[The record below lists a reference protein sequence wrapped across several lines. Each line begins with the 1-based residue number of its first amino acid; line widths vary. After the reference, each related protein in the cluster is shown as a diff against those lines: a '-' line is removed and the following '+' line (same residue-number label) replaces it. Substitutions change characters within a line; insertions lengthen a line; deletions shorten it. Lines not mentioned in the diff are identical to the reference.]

1 MSNTTR
7 FIVGIDI
14 SKGKSTVTVIDPFGA
29 IVKSP
34 FEIRHTSSDLKKLTG
49 LLKSLDGETRIVME
63 YTGTYYQ
70 PVARFLSESGLF
82 VSVVHAKILHDFANN
97 SIRRIKTDKADA
109 VKIANYG
116 LLNWDSLKPYT
127 KEDDT
132 RLLLKSTNRQYHY
145 FLKLYVAAKNNLIA
159 VIDQTCPGLNDLF
172 TSPRR
177 EDGHIK
183 WVDVAIRFWHCECIT
198 DVSLNKFTE
207 LYNDWCKKNGY
218 VRSKSKAEELYM
230 LAKECVPTLPKNES
244 TKFIVRRAAEELLTI
259 SESLGALQ
267 KEMVRL
273 AEQLPEY
280 SVVMSFT
287 GVGKILGPQLMAEIG
302 DVRRFRKKA
311 CLVAFAGVDA
321 PPFQSGKFDSKSRHI
336 SKKGS
341 CELRKTLFQI
351 VSVLLQNTL
360 VYDPVY
366 QFIDRK
372 RQEGKPYYVYMVAG
386 CNKFLRIYYARVK
399 EYLETQEAA

>member
-7 FIVGIDI
+7 FSVGIDI
-14 SKGKSTVTVIDPFGA
+14 SKGKSIVAVINPFGD

-70 PVARFLSESGLF
+70 PVARLLSESGLF
-82 VSVVHAKILHDFANN
+82 VSVVHAKILHDFTNN

-116 LLNWDSLKPYT
+116 LLHWDSLKCYS

-132 RLLLKSTNRQYHY
+132 RLLLKSTNRQYYY
-145 FLKLYVAAKNNLIA
+145 FLKQYVAAKNNLIA

-183 WVDVAIRFWHCECIT
+183 WVDVAIRFWHCEYIT
-198 DVSLNKFTE
+198 GFSLNKFTE
-207 LYNDWCKKNGY
+207 LYNDWCKKNKYNG
-218 VRSKSKAEELYM
+218 SNSKAEELYQM
-230 LAKECVPTLPKNES
+230 AKECVPTLPKNES
-244 TKFIVRRAAEELLTI
+244 TRYIVRQAAEHLLKL
-259 SESLGALQ
+259 SETLGALQ
-267 KEMVRL
+267 KEMVYL

-280 SVVMSFT
+280 PIVMSFT
-287 GVGKILGPQLMAEIG
+287 GVGRILGPQLMAEIG
-302 DVRRFRKKA
+302 DVRRFYKRS
-311 CLVAFAGVDA
+311 CLIAFAGVDA
-321 PPFQSGKFDSKSRHI
+321 PPFQSGKFDSKNRHI

-341 CELRKTLFQI
+341 CGLRKTLFQ
-351 VSVLLQNTL
+351 VVTVLLQNTL

-399 EYLETQEAA
+399 EYLEAQEAA

>member
-7 FIVGIDI
+7 FSVGIDI
-14 SKGKSTVTVIDPFGA
+14 SKGKSIVAVINPFGD

-70 PVARFLSESGLF
+70 PVARLLSESGLF
-82 VSVVHAKILHDFANN
+82 VSVVHAKILHDFTNN

-116 LLNWDSLKPYT
+116 LLHWDSLKCYSI
-127 KEDDT
+127 EDDT
-132 RLLLKSTNRQYHY
+132 RLLLKSANRQYYY
-145 FLKLYVAAKNNLIA
+145 FLKQYVAAKNNLIA

-183 WVDVAIRFWHCECIT
+183 WVDVAIRFWHCEYIT
-198 DVSLNKFTE
+198 GFSLNKFTE
-207 LYNDWCKKNGY
+207 LYNDWCKKNKYIG
-218 VRSKSKAEELYM
+218 SNSKAEELYQM
-230 LAKECVPTLPKNES
+230 AKECVPTLPKNES
-244 TKFIVRRAAEELLTI
+244 TRYIVRQAAEHLLTL
-259 SESLGALQ
+259 SETLGALQ
-267 KEMVRL
+267 KEMVYL

-280 SVVMSFT
+280 PIVMSFT
-287 GVGKILGPQLMAEIG
+287 GVGRILGPQLMAEIG
-302 DVRRFRKKA
+302 DVRRFYKRS
-311 CLVAFAGVDA
+311 CLIAFAGVDA
-321 PPFQSGKFDSKSRHI
+321 PPFQSGKFDSKNRHI

-341 CELRKTLFQI
+341 CELRKTLFQ
-351 VSVLLQNTL
+351 VVTVLLQNTL

-399 EYLETQEAA
+399 EYLAAQEAA

>member
-7 FIVGIDI
+7 FSVGIDI
-14 SKGKSTVTVIDPFGA
+14 SKGKSIVAVINPFGD

-70 PVARFLSESGLF
+70 PVARLLSESGLF

-116 LLNWDSLKPYT
+116 LLHWDSLKCYS

-132 RLLLKSTNRQYHY
+132 RLLLKSTNRQYYY
-145 FLKLYVAAKNNLIA
+145 FLKQYVAAKNNLIA

-183 WVDVAIRFWHCECIT
+183 WVDVAIRFWHCEYIT
-198 DVSLNKFTE
+198 GFSLNKFTE
-207 LYNDWCKKNGY
+207 LYNDWCKKNKYIG
-218 VRSKSKAEELYM
+218 SNSKAEELYL
-230 LAKECVPTLPKNES
+230 LAKECIPTLPKNES
-244 TKFIVRRAAEELLTI
+244 TKYIVKQAAEHLLTL
-259 SESLGALQ
+259 SETLGALQ
-267 KEMVRL
+267 KEMVYL

-280 SVVMSFT
+280 PIVMSFT
-287 GVGKILGPQLMAEIG
+287 GVGRILGPQLMAEIG
-302 DVRRFRKKA
+302 DVRRFYKRS
-311 CLVAFAGVDA
+311 CLIAFAGVDA
-321 PPFQSGKFDSKSRHI
+321 PPFQSGKFDSKNRHI

-341 CELRKTLFQI
+341 CELRKTLFQ
-351 VSVLLQNTL
+351 VVTVLLQNTL

-399 EYLETQEAA
+399 EYLEAQEAA

>member
-7 FIVGIDI
+7 FSVGIDI
-14 SKGKSTVTVIDPFGA
+14 SKGKSIVAVINPFGD

-70 PVARFLSESGLF
+70 PVARLLSESGLF
-82 VSVVHAKILHDFANN
+82 VSVVHAKILHDFTNN

-116 LLNWDSLKPYT
+116 LLHWDSLKSYS

-132 RLLLKSTNRQYHY
+132 RLLLKSTNRQYYY
-145 FLKLYVAAKNNLIA
+145 FLKQYVAAKNNLIA

-183 WVDVAIRFWHCECIT
+183 WVDVAIRFWHCEYIT
-198 DVSLNKFTE
+198 GFSLNKFTE
-207 LYNDWCKKNGY
+207 LYNDWCKKNKYNG
-218 VRSKSKAEELYM
+218 SNSKAEELYQM
-230 LAKECVPTLPKNES
+230 AKECVPTLPKNES
-244 TKFIVRRAAEELLTI
+244 TRYIVRQAAEHLLKL
-259 SESLGALQ
+259 SETLGALQ
-267 KEMVRL
+267 KEMVYL

-280 SVVMSFT
+280 PIVMSFT
-287 GVGKILGPQLMAEIG
+287 GVGRILGPQLMAEIG
-302 DVRRFRKKA
+302 DVRRFYKRS
-311 CLVAFAGVDA
+311 CLIAFAGVDA
-321 PPFQSGKFDSKSRHI
+321 PPFQSGKFDSKNRHI

-341 CELRKTLFQI
+341 CELRKTLFQ
-351 VSVLLQNTL
+351 VVTVLLQNTL

-399 EYLETQEAA
+399 EYLEAQEAA

>member
-7 FIVGIDI
+7 FSVGIDI
-14 SKGKSTVTVIDPFGA
+14 SKGKSTVAVIDPFGN

-34 FEIRHTSSDLKKLTG
+34 FEIRHTSSDLKKLAG
-49 LLKSLDGETRIVME
+49 LIKSLDGETRIVME
-63 YTGTYYQ
+63 YTGIYYQ
-70 PVARFLSESGLF
+70 PVARLLSESGLF
-82 VSVVHAKILHDFANN
+82 VSVVHAKILHDFTNN

-116 LLNWDSLKPYT
+116 LLHWDSLKCYS

-132 RLLLKSTNRQYHY
+132 RLLLKSANRQYYY
-145 FLKLYVAAKNNLIA
+145 FLKQYVAAKNNLIA

-183 WVDVAIRFWHCECIT
+183 WVDVAIRFWHCEYIT
-198 DVSLNKFTE
+198 GFSLNKFTE
-207 LYNDWCKKNGY
+207 LYNDWCKKNKYIG
-218 VRSKSKAEELYM
+218 SNSKAEELYL
-230 LAKECVPTLPKNES
+230 LAKECIPTLPKNES
-244 TKFIVRRAAEELLTI
+244 TKYIVKQAAEHLLTI
-259 SESLGALQ
+259 SEALGALQ
-267 KEMVRL
+267 KEMLYL
-273 AEQLPEY
+273 AEQLPEFP
-280 SVVMSFT
+280 VVMSFT
-287 GVGKILGPQLMAEIG
+287 GVGKVLGPQLMAEIG
-302 DVRRFRKKA
+302 DVRRFHKKS
-311 CLVAFAGVDA
+311 CLIAFAGVDA
-321 PPFQSGKFDSKSRHI
+321 PPFQSGNFDSKKRHI

-341 CELRKTLFQI
+341 GGLRKTLFQ
-351 VSVLLQNTL
+351 VVTVLLQNTL

-399 EYLETQEAA
+399 EYLVAQEAV